1 MNRFG
6 IKVYGDS
13 VFEIDG
19 VHYNVNSIKYSTFSY
34 FTFKCDEY
42 KFRVINVSVYGIRL
56 RITNK
61 KK

>member
-19 VHYNVNSIKYSTFSY
+19 VHYNVNSIKYSKFSY
-34 FTFKCDEY
+34 ITFKCDEY
-42 KFRVINVSVYGIRL
+42 IRVINVSVYGIRL

>member
-19 VHYNVNSIKYSTFSY
+19 VHYNVNSIKYSKFSY
-34 FTFKCDEY
+34 ITFKCYD